1 MNGILVVDKPEGYT
15 SRDIVNI
22 VCKKLSTKKVGHT
35 GTLDPIATGVL
46 VLCIGKSLKLTE
58 LLVSTKKEY
67 IATMR
72 LGIETD
78 TLDITGNVV
87 DKRNIPYLKKEDIEN
102 TLAKFKGKITQE
114 VPKYSSISVN
124 GKRLY
129 QYAREGLEVSLPKRE
144 VEIFEIELL
153 SDIVDNEFTFRCVV
167 SKGTYIR
174 SLIRDIGYAL
184 DTCAT
189 MTKLKRTK
197 QGSFSLENSYT
208 LEDIE
213 NGNYKLLNAIDVI
226 NLPKVIVDD
235 DMAFRIKNGQVL
247 RKFFDSDMAMI
258 LNKEN
263 DLLAIYKK
271 KDDLFVK
278 PYKMF

>member
-46 VLCIGKSLKLTE
+46 VLCVGKSLKLTE

-67 IATMR
+67 IATMK

-102 TLAKFKGKITQE
+102 ALAKFKGKITQE

-129 QYAREGLEVSLPKRE
+129 QYAREGIEVSLPKRE

-197 QGSFSLENSYT
+197 QGSFSLEKSYT

-213 NGNYKLLNAIDVI
+213 NDNYKLLNAIDVI

-235 DMAFRIKNGQVL
+235 NMAFRIKNGQVL

-258 LNKEN
+258 LNKKN

-271 KDDLFVK
+271 KDDHFVK

>member
-46 VLCIGKSLKLTE
+46 VLCVGKSLKLTE

-67 IATMR
+67 IATMK

-102 TLAKFKGKITQE
+102 ALAKFKGKITQE

-197 QGSFSLENSYT
+197 QGSFSLEKSYT

-213 NGNYKLLNAIDVI
+213 NDNYKLLNAIDII
-226 NLPKVIVDD
+226 NLPKIIVDD
-235 DMAFRIKNGQVL
+235 NMAFRIKNGQVL
-247 RKFFDSDMAMI
+247 RKFFDSDMAML

-271 KDDLFVK
+271 KDDYFVK

>member
-46 VLCIGKSLKLTE
+46 VLCVGKSLKLTE

-67 IATMR
+67 IATMK

-102 TLAKFKGKITQE
+102 ALAKFKGKITQE

-129 QYAREGLEVSLPKRE
+129 QYAREGIEVSLPKRE

-184 DTCAT
+184 GTCAT

-197 QGSFSLENSYT
+197 QGSFSLEKSYN

-235 DMAFRIKNGQVL
+235 NMAFRIKNGQVL
-247 RKFFDSDMAMI
+247 RKFFNSDMAMI

-271 KDDLFVK
+271 KDDYFVK

>member
-22 VCKKLSTKKVGHT
+22 VGKKILTKKVGHT

-46 VLCIGKSLKLTE
+46 VLCVGKSLKLTE

-67 IATMR
+67 IATMK

-102 TLAKFKGKITQE
+102 ALAKFKGKITQE

-129 QYAREGLEVSLPKRE
+129 QYAREGIEVSLPKRE

-184 DTCAT
+184 GTCAT

-197 QGSFSLENSYT
+197 QGSFSLEKSYT

-235 DMAFRIKNGQVL
+235 NMAFRIKNGQVL
-247 RKFFDSDMAMI
+247 RKFFNSDMAMI

-271 KDDLFVK
+271 KDDYFVK

>member
-87 DKRNIPYLKKEDIEN
+87 DKKNIPYLKKEDIEN

-184 DTCAT
+184 GTCAT

>member
-46 VLCIGKSLKLTE
+46 VLCVGKSLKLTE

-67 IATMR
+67 IATMK

-102 TLAKFKGKITQE
+102 ALAKFKGKITQE

-129 QYAREGLEVSLPKRE
+129 QYAREGIEVSLPKRE

-197 QGSFSLENSYT
+197 QGSFSLEKSYT

-235 DMAFRIKNGQVL
+235 NMAFRIKNGQVL
-247 RKFFDSDMAMI
+247 RKFFNSDMAMI

-271 KDDLFVK
+271 KDDYFVK